1 MHKEEKQSEKSL
13 RFSIAMILILSLCL
27 GITTYALVT
36 YKVSVKDNYFQ
47 TGNVDIDLNNGKP
60 VINENEFLF
69 EPGMTVKKDF
79 YIKNNSSWS
88 VYYKLYFGDV
98 SGGLKDVLEI
108 SIYDKDEL
116 LLSGHAED
124 LDRRQVKMSDELA
137 AGEKK
142 DLTIYFH
149 FPEEEGNESQE
160 QTLSFRLSADAVQ
173 TKNNPDKVFE

>member
-1 MHKEEKQSEKSL
+1 MHKEEKQPEKRL
-13 RFSIAMILILSLCL
+13 KLSIAMILILSLCL

-36 YKVSVKDNYFQ
+36 YKVRVKDNYFQ
-47 TGNVDIDLNNGKP
+47 TGNVDIDLNNGRP
-60 VINENEFLF
+60 VINESEFLF
-69 EPGMTVKKDF
+69 EPGMTVVKDF

-116 LLSGHAED
+116 LLSGHAVD
-124 LDRRQVKMSDELA
+124 LERRQVNMSDELA

-142 DLTIYFH
+142 DLTIHFH
-149 FPEEEGNESQE
+149 FPEEEGNDSQE